1 MPKRSADE
9 SVAAS
14 SSRSVSST
22 AVVGELN
29 AGRDP
34 KSRHGGQERLPP
46 ATPAQLQ
53 GVAPGGYLLTE
64 PEHLSKFLPSHAT
77 RDGKNNLLLNW
88 DLLKLMPP
96 SFYALV
102 FECADKRG
110 TFRAVSES
118 KLALDGYPEASRSGK
133 DVDNQA
139 GFKRREDLRLV
150 LFPNAFRILWAEI
163 DQPLRDAW
171 PAARAVM
178 ERGFVLK
185 EHTRGLVDAKLD
197 PLCASFEATAWATE
211 LRAAL
216 HSRHWP
222 TRPPAPAPAPAP
234 AEPVTLP
241 GPATRSR
248 TSPDLDEADAPADSP
263 CGLLAAIRRAALS
276 VDCNPEACNTHL
288 RPGRAGWTVPRSTE
302 LPCRPRAIQRSPRTG
317 SSVWSI
323 RWTGWIDARTQIT
336 VIATFAD
343 LFAAGGMNGRTRSP
357 TTTMT
362 YLLIVS
368 APVARF
374 RARPTSIAQTS
385 VPRAVLIR
393 GRASHRSAAGAGSRN
408 QSGATGVI
416 ILSYIPT
423 IAIILSY
430 PTTTTSSL
438 RSRCWSQARCLAA
451 HAVRAM
457 RRSSILRKLRCGR
470 PAGIDKGNRFTTCP

>member
-29 AGRDP
+29 AGNR
-34 KSRHGGQERLPP
+34 GTVGRLPL

-248 TSPDLDEADAPADSP
+248 TSPDMDETGAPADSP
-263 CGLLAAIRRAALS
+263 CGLLAAIRLAALS
-276 VDCNPEACNTHL
+276 VDCNAEPLNVHL
-288 RPGRAGWTVPRSTE
+288 RPAPDRAALYRAALQATGHPEITPDRIVRLVDQVDWLDRRTHANHSDCHFCGSVCGGWHEWTDEEPNYYDDIPPDCLCACGSLQSKANFYRADLCASCGADPRKSEPPLCGRCGEPEPKWRDGRYHPELHPYDRDHPE
-302 LPCRPRAIQRSPRTG
+302 LPYDDYQ
-317 SSVWSI
+317 
-323 RWTGWIDARTQIT
+323 
-336 VIATFAD
+336 
-343 LFAAGGMNGRTRSP
+343 
-357 TTTMT
+357 
-362 YLLIVS
+362 
-368 APVARF
+368 
-374 RARPTSIAQTS
+374 
-385 VPRAVLIR
+385 
-393 GRASHRSAAGAGSRN
+393 
-408 QSGATGVI
+408 
-416 ILSYIPT
+416 LST
-423 IAIILSY
+423 IAMLVSGEVAC
-430 PTTTTSSL
+430 SAC
-438 RSRCWSQARCLAA
+438 RSRDAPLEYTEKATLWST
-451 HAVRAM
+451 
-457 RRSSILRKLRCGR
+457 RRYR
-470 PAGIDKGNRFTTCP
+470 

>member
-29 AGRDP
+29 AGNR
-34 KSRHGGQERLPP
+34 GTVGRLPL

-185 EHTRGLVDAKLD
+185 EHMRGLVDAKLD

-234 AEPVTLP
+234 AEPVTVP

-323 RWTGWIDARTQIT
+323 RWLLTSSWTA
-336 VIATFAD
+336 VLAD

-416 ILSYIPT
+416 ILSYIP
-423 IAIILSY
+423 A
-430 PTTTTSSL
+430 TTTSSL

-457 RRSSILRKLRCGR
+457 RRSSIMRKLRCGR
-470 PAGIDKGNRFTTCP
+470 PSGIEIDTGTLPLKGTSLLLTCPYGFSY